1 MYLHLTDYDTD
12 CLCWVLVPKQC
23 TMNNKVILNF
33 NSSGSLSRNHLNSL
47 DQTSDS
53 IPGFF

>member
-33 NSSGSLSRNHLNSL
+33 NSSGYLE
-47 DQTSDS
+47 TK
-53 IPGFF
+53 